1 MEMRD
6 TGVDVP
12 GTPGAGLRE
21 AEGALGAAEV
31 TCNAARAA
39 TGGALAAEVAA
50 VLGVAA
56 GDVTVAVHRTVRGR
70 AEATWTVATAVYDV
84 QGAYRGHED
93 TPWTIYGVG
102 QGATLGELW
111 AKHWKNSGDAAV
123 RDLQGAQKNY
133 DTVHADW
140 HRAMRALEDAV
151 RAAVQGAYQCDATTS
166 VEFEVHGGVRVWWRA
181 GDLRAA
187 ATGHYRAA
195 TKTWYVDGGPVGPD
209 LRALVAA
216 GGAK

>member
-1 MEMRD
+1 METRD

-31 TCNAARAA
+31 ACDAARAA
-39 TGGALAAEVAA
+39 TGAALAAEVAA

-56 GDVTVAVHRTVRGR
+56 GDVTITVHRTVHGR
-70 AEATWTVATAVYDV
+70 AEASWRVADV
-84 QGAYRGHED
+84 EGAYRGHEVA
-93 TPWTIYGVG
+93 PWTIYGVG

-111 AKHWKNSGDAAV
+111 AQHWKNSGDAAV

-140 HRAMRALEDAV
+140 YRATRGLEDAV
-151 RAAVQGAYQCDATTS
+151 RNVVQGAYQCHATAEAE
-166 VEFEVHGGVRVWWRA
+166 VETTPYGGVKVWWRA
-181 GDLRAA
+181 NIPG

-195 TKTWYVDGGPVGPD
+195 TKTWYVGGGPVGPD

>member
-6 TGVDVP
+6 TGAP
-12 GTPGAGLRE
+12 GGGAPMGAGLRE
-21 AEGALGAAEV
+21 AEGALGAAEAV
-31 TCNAARAA
+31 CDAARAA
-39 TGGALAAEVAA
+39 TARALAAEVAA

-56 GDVTVAVHRTVRGR
+56 GDVTVAVHRTVRGK
-70 AEATWTVATAVYDV
+70 AEASWRVADV
-84 QGAYRGHED
+84 EGAYRGHED

-123 RDLQGAQKNY
+123 RDLRIAQGSY
-133 DTVHADW
+133 DTVHAEW
-140 HRAMRALEDAV
+140 YRATRALEDAV
-151 RAAVQGAYQCDATTS
+151 RNAVQGAYQCNASVS

-181 GDLRAA
+181 GDLRAV
-187 ATGHYRAA
+187 ATGHYRAE

-216 GGAK
+216 GGGK